1 MRWINPPPPGHTV
14 APQPFDSISNKFFI
28 FLPFIPLSRAN
39 HKNPPPNIIKLHK
52 RDQIPFAPVCHI
64 RKNNNK
70 PIVFLRSRAIF
81 LTVTI
86 LCLRRAGEA
95 GRGRIRMP
103 GSADHQPADASQ
115 AERCYMF
122 PDTRTAVLRGHT
134 RSASHGAAA
143 LPSALQTRSAVPQP
157 DEMGST
163 SSITSRPS
171 AMKKGHQRA
180 FSHGQIG
187 TNDTTSSAGLSR
199 GHARV
204 GSRTEFILPPGH
216 RDEPPPPRPRA
227 DSVHFKPGH
236 SRQASRSE
244 SIYTLRN
251 QPPPKWTDKVKIVHT
266 LTFHKQLFSIKHT
279 DINFKQAEFASHF
292 FC

>member
-1 MRWINPPPPGHTV
+1 
-14 APQPFDSISNKFFI
+14 
-28 FLPFIPLSRAN
+28 
-39 HKNPPPNIIKLHK
+39 
-52 RDQIPFAPVCHI
+52 
-64 RKNNNK
+64 
-70 PIVFLRSRAIF
+70 
-81 LTVTI
+81 
-86 LCLRRAGEA
+86 
-95 GRGRIRMP
+95 MP

-143 LPSALQTRSAVPQP
+143 LPSALQTRTTVQQP

-171 AMKKGHQRA
+171 ALKKGHQRA
-180 FSHGQIG
+180 FSQGQIG
-187 TNDTTSSAGLSR
+187 TNDSTSAGLSR

-251 QPPPKWTDKVKIVHT
+251 QPPPKWTDKVKI
-266 LTFHKQLFSIKHT
+266 LFISRLLSILL
-279 DINFKQAEFASHF
+279 
-292 FC
+292 